1 MLKKSFK
8 TEFRKAIT
16 NKMAVIDLL
25 IVLALSIYHVITVI
39 INYQDFYELYI
50 SKANNENLMIT
61 SESLFN
67 RWLALDV
74 ASFPTSTFYFM
85 LPLIVVLPYGWSLV
99 SEIRSGYTK
108 NIIVRKFCNTRI
120 VPTVIKN
127 GIDISVW
134 YNRTGVYVG

>member
-99 SEIRSGYTK
+99 SEIRSGD
-108 NIIVRKFCNTRI
+108 RK
-120 VPTVIKN
+120 
-127 GIDISVW
+127 SV
-134 YNRTGVYVG
+134 V

>member
-50 SKANNENLMIT
+50 SKANDENLMIT
-61 SESLFN
+61 S
-67 RWLALDV
+67 
-74 ASFPTSTFYFM
+74 
-85 LPLIVVLPYGWSLV
+85 
-99 SEIRSGYTK
+99 
-108 NIIVRKFCNTRI
+108 
-120 VPTVIKN
+120 
-127 GIDISVW
+127 
-134 YNRTGVYVG
+134 

>member
-1 MLKKSFK
+1 MFKDSFK

-25 IVLALSIYHVITVI
+25 IVLALSIYHAITVI
-39 INYQDFYELYI
+39 INYQDFYELYL
-50 SKANNENLMIT
+50 SRADNENLMIT

-85 LPLIVVLPYGWSLV
+85 IPLIVVLPYGWSLV

-108 NIIVRKFCNTRI
+108 NIIVRTTR
-120 VPTVIKN
+120 KN
-127 GIDISVW
+127 
-134 YNRTGVYVG
+134 YFYPNM